1 MEQDKRQ
8 AQEPDPPMSE
18 EEIQYWLE
26 ASAPV
31 YTKDIEMWLAEGKT
45 PLQIAHFLK
54 YQG

>member
-26 ASAPV
+26 NSPV
-31 YTKDIEMWLAEGKT
+31 YKKDIEMWLAEGST
-45 PLQIAHFLK
+45 PRQIANFLK

>member
-8 AQEPDPPMSE
+8 AQELNTPMSE

-26 ASAPV
+26 NSPV
-31 YTKDIEMWLAEGKT
+31 YKKDIEMWLAEGST
-45 PLQIAHFLK
+45 PRQIANFLK